1 MASASTTWFTG
12 QEAAAYLG
20 RSDEWL
26 RKKVNANKIRYSINP
41 SNGRKVYNKAVL
53 DRFIKPVSVE
63 QYLGIK

>member
-1 MASASTTWFTG
+1 MAQASTIWFTG

-26 RKKVNANKIRYSINP
+26 RLKVNANLIRYSINP
-41 SNGRKVYNKAVL
+41 SNGRKVYSKAVL
-53 DRFIKPVSVE
+53 DRFVKPVSVE

>member
-1 MASASTTWFTG
+1 MAASANIWLTG

-26 RKKVNANKIRYSINP
+26 RRKVNAGKVRFSINP
-41 SNGRKVYNKAVL
+41 SNGRKVYNKAIL
-53 DRFIKPVSVE
+53 DRIVKPVTPE